1 MIFANIRGV
10 IAKHFAKMLW
20 PLLLAF
26 LAGLFAPSD
35 GYALLVRLQTRPD
48 IDVLSFIFES
58 GQIPEYSV
66 SRTGKQTVTLS
77 LPGGAWASERRPE
90 SKPLTGSRL
99 AASVSA
105 TDNGVTISMKSNAF
119 GYITV
124 PVSGQPELQI
134 HIFRDPIGA
143 KWGDRSKPAPAKKP
157 EPPAQVAETPK
168 PTPEPVPAAKPA
180 PKPETTPAV
189 KPEPTPEAKPV
200 AAETELAPAP
210 TAQPAADKTPA
221 VDGEKDI
228 PAEGPQTLAQKPVL
242 PAESG
247 TPGIQRSFFSVPY
260 SMRAEVLKVGPDQ
273 AVIMEPGDPSSSD
286 KDESELRF
294 VAVRKGPEEVDFAQI
309 VTRELESAVQETQ
322 PGPAAVDNATPE
334 REQTQAVAEAPQP
347 QEVQTETQPEATPE
361 TRQPE
366 ASPEAPQEDQQQ
378 AQQPAAQIEDAGE
391 EAADQAEPA
400 VQEQEGADGQV
411 AEEGAEKTL
420 TEREQYLD
428 DLKYA
433 AQSAMAAG
441 DLRGAS
447 VKFEELL
454 KQPDTGEPL
463 REEALYTLGDI
474 YSQLYKDSLVDH
486 FEEIKSKYEEAM
498 NSNLKSSRVPQALLN
513 LGLLNLK
520 VGNIPEAQAYFNILA
535 DRYPDDDNIPFIG
548 YYWGEYYFNKG
559 DFEKASDKFQELVQT
574 YPDSRI
580 VKNAAFLLA
589 QALNELQYD
598 DQAFQ
603 IVDYID
609 KRWPLY
615 YLENPEFLKLAADVE
630 RRLEKIA
637 EAKDHYWTYYNIN
650 PESESADVV
659 LARIGDIYLTQGK
672 NAAAKEIY
680 QKAIKEFPDR
690 EGGLV
695 AKMRLAEEAIYDKP
709 TMTEMVS
716 VFDRPYNM
724 RPKEIYTEII
734 ENYPESPVAPLA
746 LLKLAMWYSFHDKY
760 AEALAA
766 AQDFLDRYPDS
777 ELADRARE
785 VGDKSFT
792 LAVPQLVADGNYGR
806 VVRYWEDYRFVDEAQ
821 SSITDEVKLDVAL
834 SYWKTGN
841 PAKALELVQPYLG
854 KNQIERYSE
863 EALSLAVNI
872 YLEQLAWNN
881 ISQLVGMARTNWTI
895 TPRLDR
901 QLEFAR
907 AMSLESLGDSGKAL
921 PIWAKL
927 AGDVNFET
935 GPRAYA
941 MYYMAKAGMEKQ
953 DLRRVFL
960 YSQEALSLL
969 LESDGDPQKIK
980 DCILMSIYATER
992 SGRYSEAL
1000 KWAREYGKYV
1010 PEEDPEWSSAR
1021 YKLAQIYRM
1030 NGDVAQWREI
1040 MNDIKDKKPDSLYGR
1055 LAASAVETYNIEQRA
1070 MEYAPVPN

>member
-1 MIFANIRGV
+1 MAGCMIIANNRGV

-20 PLLLAF
+20 PLLLAV
-26 LAGLFAPSD
+26 LVGLIAPVN
-35 GYALLVRLQTRPD
+35 GYALLISFQTKS
-48 IDVLSFIFES
+48 DVDLLTFTFES
-58 GQIPEYSV
+58 GQIPDYSV
-66 SRTGKQTVTLS
+66 RRTGKTTVTLS
-77 LPGGAWASERRPE
+77 LPGDVWATERKPE

-99 AASVSA
+99 AESVAA
-105 TDNGVTISMKSNAF
+105 TGSGVTISMRSNAF
-119 GYITV
+119 GFITV
-124 PVSGQPELQI
+124 PVSGKPQLQL
-134 HIFRDPIGA
+134 HVFRDPIGA
-143 KWGDRSKPAPAKKP
+143 KWGDKSKPKPKVAKAPEPKPAAAPEQKPATRPEPKPKPKPAPAAAKP
-157 EPPAQVAETPK
+157 EPAAE
-168 PTPEPVPAAKPA
+168 PAAQAQAGELKEDNL
-180 PKPETTPAV
+180 PEE
-189 KPEPTPEAKPV
+189 EP
-200 AAETELAPAP
+200 
-210 TAQPAADKTPA
+210 QS
-221 VDGEKDI
+221 
-228 PAEGPQTLAQKPVL
+228 LAQGSVL
-242 PAESG
+242 PESDG
-247 TPGIQRSFFSVPY
+247 TPGVQRSFFSVPY

-273 AVIMEPGDPSSSD
+273 AVRLEPGDPSSND

-294 VAVRKGPEEVDFAQI
+294 VAVRKGPEEVDFAEQ
-309 VTRELESAVQETQ
+309 VKREVETAVQEMTAGL
-322 PGPAAVDNATPE
+322 PEAANATPE
-334 REQTQAVAEAPQP
+334 EPQAVAETVQQPEPQAEQPTAPQKA
-347 QEVQTETQPEATPE
+347 QPEPE
-361 TRQPE
+361 PE
-366 ASPEAPQEDQQQ
+366 PEQAEVLEEKTQEDVQ
-378 AQQPAAQIEDAGE
+378 AQAESAA
-391 EAADQAEPA
+391 P
-400 VQEQEGADGQV
+400 EQEDGQV
-411 AEEGAEKTL
+411 AEAEEAKKPL
-420 TEREQYLD
+420 SERQQYLE

-441 DLRGAS
+441 DLRGAA

-454 KQPDTGEPL
+454 KQPDTKEAV
-463 REEALYTLGDI
+463 REESLYTLGDI
-474 YSQLYKDSLVDH
+474 YSQLYKDNLVDH
-486 FEEIKSKYEEAM
+486 FDEIKSKYEEAM

-520 VGNIPEAQAYFNILA
+520 VGNIPEAQAYFNILSE
-535 DRYPDDDNIPFIG
+535 RYPDDDNIPFIG

-559 DFEKASDKFQELVQT
+559 DFEKASDKFQKLVQT

-603 IVDYID
+603 IIDYID

-630 RRLEKIA
+630 RRLDMIA

-650 PESESADVV
+650 PESEHADVV
-659 LARIGDIYLTQGK
+659 LARIGDVYLTQGK
-672 NAAAKEIY
+672 KDAAKEIY

-709 TMTEMVS
+709 TMTEMIS
-716 VFDRPYNM
+716 VFDRPYNL

-734 ENYPESPVAPLA
+734 ENYPDSPVAPLA

-760 AEALAA
+760 AEALAS
-766 AQDFLDRYPDS
+766 AQDFLDKYPDS

-806 VVRYWEDYRFVDEAQ
+806 VVRYWEDYRFVEEAQ

-834 SYWKTGN
+834 SYWKTGD
-841 PAKALELVQPYLG
+841 PEKALELVQPYLG

-863 EALSLAVNI
+863 EALALAVNI

-881 ISQLVGMARTNWTI
+881 ISQLVDMARNNWTI
-895 TPRLDR
+895 TPKLDR

-907 AMSLESLGDSGKAL
+907 AMSLESLGDPGKAL

-969 LESDGDPQKIK
+969 LESQGDPEKIK
-980 DCILMSIYATER
+980 ECILMSIYATER
-992 SGRYSEAL
+992 SGRYGEAL
-1000 KWAREYGKYV
+1000 KWAREYGRYV
-1010 PEEDPEWSSAR
+1010 PEDDPEWSSAR
-1021 YKLAQIYRM
+1021 YKLAQIYRK
-1030 NGDVAQWREI
+1030 NGNVAQWRDI
-1040 MNDIKDKKPDSLYGR
+1040 MNDIKDKKPGTLYGR